1 MKQYLVTAYDYKDD
15 GALQRRLDVRPH
27 HLDNIKKLQA
37 GNNFVVGGAIL
48 NDEGQMIGSSM
59 IVQFETDE
67 EMEAWKSNDPYV
79 LQKVWETVDVKP
91 FKQAIV

>member
-1 MKQYLVTAYDYKDD
+1 MKQYLVTAYDYKDE

-27 HLDNIKKLQA
+27 HLDNIKKLQS

-48 NDEGQMIGSSM
+48 NEQGQMIGSSM

-67 EMEAWKSNDPYV
+67 EMESWKNNDPYV

>member
-1 MKQYLVTAYDYKDD
+1 MKQYLITAYDYKDD

-27 HLDNIKKLQA
+27 HLDKVKELKEN
-37 GNNFVVGGAIL
+37 GNFVVGGAML
-48 NDEGQMIGSSM
+48 NDQGQMIGSSM

-67 EMEAWKSNDPYV
+67 EMEAWKNNDPYV